1 MRTNES
7 EYKRLEDAIRDL
19 KTENAELRKDLAE
32 LHEINR
38 ELHDDKQLDVVS
50 YDIRTEIAELR
61 KDKERM
67 DWIDRTVDG
76 LSRQIVDS
84 EMEDE
89 WLQWERRQTWLRE
102 E

>member
-1 MRTNES
+1 MRTHET
-7 EYKRLEDAIRDL
+7 EYKRLEDAVEHL
-19 KTENAELRKDLAE
+19 KAEN
-32 LHEINR
+32 
-38 ELHDDKQLDVVS
+38 
-50 YDIRTEIAELR
+50 AELR
-61 KDKERM
+61 KDKERL
-67 DWIDRTVDG
+67 DWIDRTIDG

>member
-7 EYKRLEDAIRDL
+7 EYRRLEVAIYDL
-19 KTENAELRKDLAE
+19 KTENAELRKDKA
-32 LHEINR
+32 
-38 ELHDDKQLDVVS
+38 
-50 YDIRTEIAELR
+50 
-61 KDKERM
+61 RM

-76 LSRQIVDS
+76 LSRRIVDS